1 MGSNRLSSQE
11 MLVEIFAHI
20 EKVEKDPVFPI

>member
-11 MLVEIFAHI
+11 MLVEIFAQI
-20 EKVEKDPVFPI
+20 EKVEKDPIFPI